1 MKNKQNTSN
10 LNNKTN
16 INQNFLSQNILKAYE
31 HKDIAGLKKL
41 LKSKRIDKIVE
52 SLEAID
58 DTQIILFVLVA
69 TKDGICGEI
78 FKYLNT
84 ELKSKI
90 IDDASLQQLRIILFE
105 LYNDDVTI
113 LKNDFPMHTK
123 KILLSLDSQQRAAI
137 KQLSEFDEDEAGS
150 IVNSDFFTINQSISV
165 KEALIE
171 IKRMYNDFEQSNII
185 YVVDDYNRLKGYVT
199 IHSLLFADSFDLK
212 ISSVVQE
219 DVFYVRSDEDID
231 AVLDIFRKYQIEQ
244 LAVVDKNDQLIGY
257 ISDNDILPVI
267 NTETTTDIYKMYGIS
282 ELDFPYIKS
291 SVFVLFKSRLL
302 WLAVLMISATCTG
315 FLIDKFQNVG
325 QLVTA
330 GLSTL
335 VIVPI
340 IPAMTG
346 TSGNAGSQAAAS
358 VIRAL
363 SIGEIT
369 TKEYNKVL
377 AKEFLVGALIG
388 LVLAVINFARLI
400 IYFAII
406 KPDLQQ
412 YNVLYNNITNNPH
425 SQMIVGAIVSAGS
438 SVALFFAIVI
448 SKLLGGILPL
458 LATKLK
464 IDPTIMSTPILSTLL
479 DMVTTIILFG
489 FGILFLLIIVDKVKV
504 EELNNMRES
513 IHAVK
518 NINSLLPKQNFL
530 LNNSNYLNHLA

>member
-1 MKNKQNTSN
+1 MENKQSTLN
-10 LNNKTN
+10 LNNNTN
-16 INQNFLSQNILKAYE
+16 INQNFLTQNILKTYE
-31 HKDIAGLKKL
+31 HKDITGLKKL

-52 SLEAID
+52 SLETIN

-69 TKDGICGEI
+69 TKDGICGDT

-90 IDDASLQQLRIILFE
+90 INDASLQQLRIILFE
-105 LYNDDVTI
+105 LYNDDVII
-113 LKNDFPMHTK
+113 LKNDFPMYTK

-150 IVNSDFFTINQSISV
+150 IINSDFFTINQNLSI

-185 YVVDDYNRLKGYVT
+185 YVVDNYNRLKGYVT
-199 IHSLLFADSFDLK
+199 IHSLLFADSFELK
-212 ISSVVQE
+212 ISNVIQE

-244 LAVVDKNDQLIGY
+244 LAVVDKDNQLIGY

-315 FLIDKFQNVG
+315 FLIDKFQDVG

-363 SIGEIT
+363 SVGEIT
-369 TKEYNKVL
+369 LKEYNKVL

-388 LVLAVINFARLI
+388 LVLAIINFARLI

-412 YNVLYNNITNNPH
+412 YNVLYENITNNPH
-425 SQMIVGAIVSAGS
+425 
-438 SVALFFAIVI
+438 
-448 SKLLGGILPL
+448 
-458 LATKLK
+458 TKWL
-464 IDPTIMSTPILSTLL
+464 
-479 DMVTTIILFG
+479 
-489 FGILFLLIIVDKVKV
+489 
-504 EELNNMRES
+504 
-513 IHAVK
+513 
-518 NINSLLPKQNFL
+518 
-530 LNNSNYLNHLA
+530 

>member
-1 MKNKQNTSN
+1 MENKQSTLN
-10 LNNKTN
+10 LNNNTN
-16 INQNFLSQNILKAYE
+16 INQNFLTQNILKTYE
-31 HKDIAGLKKL
+31 HKDITGLKKL

-52 SLEAID
+52 SLETIN

-69 TKDGICGEI
+69 TKDGICGDI

-90 IDDASLQQLRIILFE
+90 INDASLQQLRIILFE
-105 LYNDDVTI
+105 LYNDDVII
-113 LKNDFPMHTK
+113 LKNDFPMYTK

-150 IVNSDFFTINQSISV
+150 IINSDFFTINQNLSI

-185 YVVDDYNRLKGYVT
+185 YVVDNYNRLKGYVT
-199 IHSLLFADSFDLK
+199 IHSLLFADSFELK
-212 ISSVVQE
+212 ISNVIQE

-244 LAVVDKNDQLIGY
+244 LAVVDKDNQLIGY

-267 NTETTTDIYKMYGIS
+267 NAETTTDIYKMYGIS

-315 FLIDKFQNVG
+315 FLIDKFQDVG

-363 SIGEIT
+363 SVGEIT
-369 TKEYNKVL
+369 LKEYNKVL

-388 LVLAVINFARLI
+388 LVLAIINFARLI

-412 YNVLYNNITNNPH
+412 YNVLYENITNNPH
-425 SQMIVGAIVSAGS
+425 TKMIVGAIVSAGS

-448 SKLLGGILPL
+448 SKLLGGTLPL

-489 FGILFLLIIVDKVKV
+489 FGIIFLLIIVDKVKV
-504 EELNNMRES
+504 EQLNNIREH
-513 IHAVK
+513 IHAIK
-518 NINSLLPKQNFL
+518 NVNSWLPNQNFL
-530 LNNSNYLNHLA
+530 LNNLNYSKHFA

>member
-10 LNNKTN
+10 LNNNTN

-212 ISSVVQE
+212 ISSVVKE

-377 AKEFLVGALIG
+377 AKEFLVGVLIG

>member
-1 MKNKQNTSN
+1 MENKQSTLN
-10 LNNKTN
+10 LNNNTN
-16 INQNFLSQNILKAYE
+16 INQNFLTQNILKTYE
-31 HKDIAGLKKL
+31 HKDITGLKKL

-52 SLEAID
+52 SLETIN

-69 TKDGICGEI
+69 TKDGICGDI

-90 IDDASLQQLRIILFE
+90 INDASLQQLRIILFE
-105 LYNDDVTI
+105 LYNDDVII
-113 LKNDFPMHTK
+113 LKNDFPMYTK

-150 IVNSDFFTINQSISV
+150 IINSDFFTINQNLSI

-185 YVVDDYNRLKGYVT
+185 YVVDNYNRLKGYVT
-199 IHSLLFADSFDLK
+199 IHSLLFADSFELK
-212 ISSVVQE
+212 ISNVIQE

-244 LAVVDKNDQLIGY
+244 LAVVDKDDQLIGY

-267 NTETTTDIYKMYGIS
+267 NAETTTDIYKMYGIS

-315 FLIDKFQNVG
+315 FLIDKFQDVG

-363 SIGEIT
+363 SVGEIT
-369 TKEYNKVL
+369 LKEYNKVL

-388 LVLAVINFARLI
+388 LVLAIINFARLI

-412 YNVLYNNITNNPH
+412 YNVLYENITNNPH
-425 SQMIVGAIVSAGS
+425 TKMIVGAIVSAGS

-448 SKLLGGILPL
+448 SKLLGGTLPL

-489 FGILFLLIIVDKVKV
+489 FGIIFLLIIVDKVKV
-504 EELNNMRES
+504 EQLNNIREH
-513 IHAVK
+513 IHAIK
-518 NINSLLPKQNFL
+518 NVNSWLPNQNFL
-530 LNNSNYLNHLA
+530 LNNLNYSKHFA

>member
-1 MKNKQNTSN
+1 MENKQSTLN
-10 LNNKTN
+10 LNNNTN
-16 INQNFLSQNILKAYE
+16 INQNFLTQNILKTYE
-31 HKDIAGLKKL
+31 HKDITGLKKL

-52 SLEAID
+52 SLETIN

-69 TKDGICGEI
+69 TKDGICGDI

-90 IDDASLQQLRIILFE
+90 INDASLQQLRIILFE
-105 LYNDDVTI
+105 LYNDDVII
-113 LKNDFPMHTK
+113 LKNDFPMYTK

-150 IVNSDFFTINQSISV
+150 IINSDFFTINQNLSI

-185 YVVDDYNRLKGYVT
+185 YVVDNYNRLKGSVT
-199 IHSLLFADSFDLK
+199 IHSLLFADSFELK
-212 ISSVVQE
+212 ISNVIQE

-244 LAVVDKNDQLIGY
+244 LAVVDKDNQLIGY

-267 NTETTTDIYKMYGIS
+267 NAETTTDIYKMYGIS

-315 FLIDKFQNVG
+315 FLIDKFQDVG

-363 SIGEIT
+363 SVGEIT
-369 TKEYNKVL
+369 LKEYNKVL

-388 LVLAVINFARLI
+388 LVLAIINFARLI

-412 YNVLYNNITNNPH
+412 YNVLYENITNNPH
-425 SQMIVGAIVSAGS
+425 TKMIVGAIVSAGS

-448 SKLLGGILPL
+448 SKLLGGTLPL

-489 FGILFLLIIVDKVKV
+489 FGIIFLLIIVDKVKV
-504 EELNNMRES
+504 EQLNNIREH
-513 IHAVK
+513 IHAIK
-518 NINSLLPKQNFL
+518 NVNSWLPNQNFL
-530 LNNSNYLNHLA
+530 LNNLNYSKHFA

>member
-1 MKNKQNTSN
+1 MENKQSTLN
-10 LNNKTN
+10 LNNNTN
-16 INQNFLSQNILKAYE
+16 INQNFLTQNILKTYE
-31 HKDIAGLKKL
+31 HKDITVLKKL

-52 SLEAID
+52 SLETIN

-69 TKDGICGEI
+69 TKDGICGDI

-90 IDDASLQQLRIILFE
+90 INDASLQQLRIILFE
-105 LYNDDVTI
+105 LYNDDVII
-113 LKNDFPMHTK
+113 LKNDFPMYTK

-150 IVNSDFFTINQSISV
+150 IINSDFFTINQNLSI

-185 YVVDDYNRLKGYVT
+185 YVVDNYNRLKGYVT
-199 IHSLLFADSFDLK
+199 IHSLLFADSFELK
-212 ISSVVQE
+212 ISNVIQE

-244 LAVVDKNDQLIGY
+244 LAVVDKDNQLIGY

-267 NTETTTDIYKMYGIS
+267 NAETTTDIYKMYGIS

-315 FLIDKFQNVG
+315 FLIDKFQDVG

-363 SIGEIT
+363 SVGEIT
-369 TKEYNKVL
+369 LKEYNKVL

-388 LVLAVINFARLI
+388 LVLAIINFARLI

-412 YNVLYNNITNNPH
+412 YNVLYENITNNPH
-425 SQMIVGAIVSAGS
+425 TKMIVGAIVSAGS

-448 SKLLGGILPL
+448 SKLLGGTLPL

-489 FGILFLLIIVDKVKV
+489 FGIIFLLIIVDKVKV
-504 EELNNMRES
+504 EQLNNIREH
-513 IHAVK
+513 IHAIK
-518 NINSLLPKQNFL
+518 NVNSWLPNQNFL
-530 LNNSNYLNHLA
+530 LNNLNYSKHFA

>member
-1 MKNKQNTSN
+1 MENKQSTLN
-10 LNNKTN
+10 LNNNTN
-16 INQNFLSQNILKAYE
+16 INQNFLTQNILKTYE
-31 HKDIAGLKKL
+31 HKDITGLKKL

-52 SLEAID
+52 SLETIN

-69 TKDGICGEI
+69 TKDGICGDI

-90 IDDASLQQLRIILFE
+90 INDASLQQLRIILFE
-105 LYNDDVTI
+105 LYNDDVII
-113 LKNDFPMHTK
+113 LKNDFPMYTK

-150 IVNSDFFTINQSISV
+150 IINSDFFTINQNLSI

-185 YVVDDYNRLKGYVT
+185 YVVDNYNRLKGYVT
-199 IHSLLFADSFDLK
+199 IHSLLFADSFELK
-212 ISSVVQE
+212 ISNVIQE

-244 LAVVDKNDQLIGY
+244 LAVVDKDNQLIGY

-267 NTETTTDIYKMYGIS
+267 NAETTTDIYKMYGIS

-363 SIGEIT
+363 SVGEIT
-369 TKEYNKVL
+369 LKEYNKVL

-388 LVLAVINFARLI
+388 LVLAIINFARLI

-412 YNVLYNNITNNPH
+412 YNVLYENITNNPH
-425 SQMIVGAIVSAGS
+425 TKMIVGAIVSAGS

-448 SKLLGGILPL
+448 SKLLGGTLPL

-489 FGILFLLIIVDKVKV
+489 FGIIFLLIIVDKVKV
-504 EELNNMRES
+504 EQLNNIREH
-513 IHAVK
+513 IHAIK
-518 NINSLLPKQNFL
+518 NVNSWLPNQNFL
-530 LNNSNYLNHLA
+530 LNNLNYSKHFA

>member
-1 MKNKQNTSN
+1 MENKQSTLN
-10 LNNKTN
+10 LNNNTN
-16 INQNFLSQNILKAYE
+16 INQNFLTQNILKTYE
-31 HKDIAGLKKL
+31 HKDITELKKL

-52 SLEAID
+52 SLEAIN

-69 TKDGICGEI
+69 TKDGICGDI

-90 IDDASLQQLRIILFE
+90 INDASLQQLRIILFE
-105 LYNDDVTI
+105 LYNDDVII
-113 LKNDFPMHTK
+113 LKNDFPMYTK

-150 IVNSDFFTINQSISV
+150 IINSDFFTINQNLSI

-185 YVVDDYNRLKGYVT
+185 YVVDNYNRLKGYVT
-199 IHSLLFADSFDLK
+199 IHSLLFADSFELK
-212 ISSVVQE
+212 ISNVTQE

-244 LAVVDKNDQLIGY
+244 LAVVDKDDQLIGY

-267 NTETTTDIYKMYGIS
+267 NAETTTDIYKMYGIS

-315 FLIDKFQNVG
+315 FLIDKFQDVG

-363 SIGEIT
+363 SVGEIT
-369 TKEYNKVL
+369 LKEYNKVL

-388 LVLAVINFARLI
+388 LVLAIINFARLI

-412 YNVLYNNITNNPH
+412 YNVLYENITNNPH
-425 SQMIVGAIVSAGS
+425 TKMIVGAIVSAGS
-438 SVALFFAIVI
+438 SVALFFAIII
-448 SKLLGGILPL
+448 SKLLGGTLPL

-489 FGILFLLIIVDKVKV
+489 FGIIFLLFIVDKVKV
-504 EELNNMRES
+504 EQLNNIREH
-513 IHAVK
+513 IHAIK
-518 NINSLLPKQNFL
+518 NSSSWLPNQNFL
-530 LNNSNYLNHLA
+530 LNNFDYSKQFA

>member
-10 LNNKTN
+10 LNNNTN

>member
-1 MKNKQNTSN
+1 MKNKQSTLN
-10 LNNKTN
+10 LNNNTN
-16 INQNFLSQNILKAYE
+16 INQNFLTQNILKTYE
-31 HKDIAGLKKL
+31 HKDITGLKKL

-52 SLEAID
+52 SLETIN

-69 TKDGICGEI
+69 TKDGICGDI

-90 IDDASLQQLRIILFE
+90 INDASLQQLRIILFE
-105 LYNDDVTI
+105 LYNDDVII
-113 LKNDFPMHTK
+113 LKNDFPMYTK

-150 IVNSDFFTINQSISV
+150 IINSDFFTINQNLSI

-185 YVVDDYNRLKGYVT
+185 YVVDNYNRLKGYVT
-199 IHSLLFADSFDLK
+199 IHSLLFADSFELK
-212 ISSVVQE
+212 ISNVIQE

-244 LAVVDKNDQLIGY
+244 LAVVDKDNQLIGY

-267 NTETTTDIYKMYGIS
+267 NAETTTDIYKMYGIS

-315 FLIDKFQNVG
+315 FLIDKFQDVG

-363 SIGEIT
+363 SVGEIT
-369 TKEYNKVL
+369 LKEYNKVL

-388 LVLAVINFARLI
+388 LVLAIINFARLI

-412 YNVLYNNITNNPH
+412 YNVLYENITNNPH
-425 SQMIVGAIVSAGS
+425 TKMIVGAIVSAGS

-448 SKLLGGILPL
+448 SKLLGGTLPL

-489 FGILFLLIIVDKVKV
+489 FGIIFLLIIVDKVKV
-504 EELNNMRES
+504 EQLNNIREH
-513 IHAVK
+513 IHAIK
-518 NINSLLPKQNFL
+518 NVNSWLPNQNFL
-530 LNNSNYLNHLA
+530 LNNLNYSKHFA

>member
-1 MKNKQNTSN
+1 MENKQSTLN
-10 LNNKTN
+10 LNNNTN
-16 INQNFLSQNILKAYE
+16 INQNFLTQNILKTYE
-31 HKDIAGLKKL
+31 HKDITELKKL

-52 SLEAID
+52 SLEAIN

-69 TKDGICGEI
+69 TKDGICGDI

-90 IDDASLQQLRIILFE
+90 INDASLQQLRIILFE
-105 LYNDDVTI
+105 LYNDDVII
-113 LKNDFPMHTK
+113 LKNDFPMYTK

-150 IVNSDFFTINQSISV
+150 IINSDFFTINQNLSI

-185 YVVDDYNRLKGYVT
+185 YVVDNYNRLKGYVT
-199 IHSLLFADSFDLK
+199 IHSLLFADSFELK
-212 ISSVVQE
+212 ISNVTQE

-267 NTETTTDIYKMYGIS
+267 NAETTTDIYKMYGIS

-315 FLIDKFQNVG
+315 FLIDKFQDVG

-363 SIGEIT
+363 SVGEIT
-369 TKEYNKVL
+369 LKEYNKVL

-388 LVLAVINFARLI
+388 LVLAIINFARLI

-412 YNVLYNNITNNPH
+412 YNVLYENITNNPH
-425 SQMIVGAIVSAGS
+425 TKMIVGAIVSAGS
-438 SVALFFAIVI
+438 SVALFFAIII
-448 SKLLGGILPL
+448 SKLLGGTLPL

-489 FGILFLLIIVDKVKV
+489 FGIIFLLFIVDKVKV
-504 EELNNMRES
+504 EQLNNIREH
-513 IHAVK
+513 IHAIK
-518 NINSLLPKQNFL
+518 NSSSWLPNQNFL
-530 LNNSNYLNHLA
+530 LNNFDYSKQFA

>member
-1 MKNKQNTSN
+1 M
-10 LNNKTN
+10 
-16 INQNFLSQNILKAYE
+16 Y
-31 HKDIAGLKKL
+31 
-41 LKSKRIDKIVE
+41 
-52 SLEAID
+52 
-58 DTQIILFVLVA
+58 
-69 TKDGICGEI
+69 
-78 FKYLNT
+78 
-84 ELKSKI
+84 
-90 IDDASLQQLRIILFE
+90 
-105 LYNDDVTI
+105 
-113 LKNDFPMHTK
+113 TK

-150 IVNSDFFTINQSISV
+150 IINSDFFTINQNLSI

-185 YVVDDYNRLKGYVT
+185 YVVDNYNRLKGYVT
-199 IHSLLFADSFDLK
+199 IHSLLFADSFELK
-212 ISSVVQE
+212 ISNVIQE

-244 LAVVDKNDQLIGY
+244 LAVVDKDNQLIGY

-267 NTETTTDIYKMYGIS
+267 NAETTTDIYKMYGIS

-315 FLIDKFQNVG
+315 FLIDKFQDVG

-363 SIGEIT
+363 SVGEIT
-369 TKEYNKVL
+369 LKEYNKVL

-388 LVLAVINFARLI
+388 LVLAIINFARLI

-412 YNVLYNNITNNPH
+412 YNVLYENITNNPH
-425 SQMIVGAIVSAGS
+425 TKMIVGAIVSAGS

-448 SKLLGGILPL
+448 SKLLGGTLPL

-489 FGILFLLIIVDKVKV
+489 FGIIFLLIIVDKVKV
-504 EELNNMRES
+504 EQLNNIREH
-513 IHAVK
+513 IHAIK
-518 NINSLLPKQNFL
+518 NVNSWLPNQNFL
-530 LNNSNYLNHLA
+530 LNNLNYSKHFA

>member
-1 MKNKQNTSN
+1 MENKQSTLN
-10 LNNKTN
+10 LNNNTN
-16 INQNFLSQNILKAYE
+16 INQNFLTQNILKTYE
-31 HKDIAGLKKL
+31 HKDITGLKKL

-52 SLEAID
+52 SLETIN

-69 TKDGICGEI
+69 TKDGICGDV

-90 IDDASLQQLRIILFE
+90 INDASLQQLRIILFE
-105 LYNDDVTI
+105 LYNDDVII
-113 LKNDFPMHTK
+113 LKNDFPMYTK

-150 IVNSDFFTINQSISV
+150 IINSDFFTINQNLSI

-185 YVVDDYNRLKGYVT
+185 YVVDNYNRLKGYVT
-199 IHSLLFADSFDLK
+199 IHSLLFADSFELK
-212 ISSVVQE
+212 ISNVIQE

-244 LAVVDKNDQLIGY
+244 LAVVDKDNQLIGY

-267 NTETTTDIYKMYGIS
+267 NAETTTDIYKMYGIS

-315 FLIDKFQNVG
+315 FLIDKFQDVG

-363 SIGEIT
+363 SVGEIT
-369 TKEYNKVL
+369 LKEYNKVL

-388 LVLAVINFARLI
+388 LVLAIINFARLI

-412 YNVLYNNITNNPH
+412 YNVLYENITNNPH
-425 SQMIVGAIVSAGS
+425 TKMIVGAIVSAGS

-448 SKLLGGILPL
+448 SKLLGGTLPL

-489 FGILFLLIIVDKVKV
+489 FGIIFLLIIVDKVKV
-504 EELNNMRES
+504 EQLNNIREH
-513 IHAVK
+513 IHAIK
-518 NINSLLPKQNFL
+518 NVNSWLPNQNFL
-530 LNNSNYLNHLA
+530 LNNLNYSKHFA

>member
-1 MKNKQNTSN
+1 MENKQSTLN
-10 LNNKTN
+10 LNNNTN
-16 INQNFLSQNILKAYE
+16 INQNFLTQNILKTYE
-31 HKDIAGLKKL
+31 HKDITGLKKL

-52 SLEAID
+52 SLETIN

-69 TKDGICGEI
+69 TKDGICGDI

-90 IDDASLQQLRIILFE
+90 INDASLQQLRIILFE
-105 LYNDDVTI
+105 LYNDDVII
-113 LKNDFPMHTK
+113 LKNDFPMYTK

-150 IVNSDFFTINQSISV
+150 IINSDFFTINQNLSI

-185 YVVDDYNRLKGYVT
+185 YVVDNYNRLKGYVT
-199 IHSLLFADSFDLK
+199 IHSLLFADSFELK
-212 ISSVVQE
+212 ISNVIQE

-244 LAVVDKNDQLIGY
+244 LAVVDKDNQLIGY

-267 NTETTTDIYKMYGIS
+267 NAETTTDIYKMYGIS

-315 FLIDKFQNVG
+315 FLIDKFQDVG

-363 SIGEIT
+363 SVGEIT
-369 TKEYNKVL
+369 W
-377 AKEFLVGALIG
+377 
-388 LVLAVINFARLI
+388 NF
-400 IYFAII
+400 Y
-406 KPDLQQ
+406 
-412 YNVLYNNITNNPH
+412 
-425 SQMIVGAIVSAGS
+425 
-438 SVALFFAIVI
+438 
-448 SKLLGGILPL
+448 
-458 LATKLK
+458 
-464 IDPTIMSTPILSTLL
+464 
-479 DMVTTIILFG
+479 
-489 FGILFLLIIVDKVKV
+489 
-504 EELNNMRES
+504 
-513 IHAVK
+513 
-518 NINSLLPKQNFL
+518 
-530 LNNSNYLNHLA
+530 